1 MTKKALIIGV
11 NDYAPIG
18 VGGPDLKGCVND
30 ALDMAN
36 TLVICGFGVR
46 NIRILTNQRATKANI
61 LRGMS
66 WLFKNSKAGD
76 SLVLYYSG
84 HGTRIT
90 NFGGDYEV
98 DGLDEAICPH
108 DFALGNF
115 ITDDEFRIFFNANL
129 KPKVNLEVIFDCC
142 HSGTGTRNLALGL
155 DQLNQG
161 LKVRMIEPDAETM
174 FYSSYERELGS
185 GEIGSRALVPVANIN
200 HTLWAA
206 CRDQQLSYESIISGN
221 SRGHFTYEFCKV
233 LRATNGNIVRSRLDS
248 LVQRALSRY
257 GNGQVNQTES
267 LPAEFSQMIFG

>member
-1 MTKKALIIGV
+1 MAKKALIIGV

-61 LRGMS
+61 LRGMT
-66 WLFKNSKAGD
+66 WLFKNCKEGD

-84 HGTRIT
+84 HGTRVT
-90 NFGGDYEV
+90 NMGTDYEV
-98 DGLDEAICPH
+98 DRLDEAICPH
-108 DFALGNF
+108 DFNSGGH
-115 ITDDEFRIFFNANL
+115 ITDDEFNKFFKTNL

-142 HSGTGTRNLALGL
+142 HSGTGTRNLELGL
-155 DQLNQG
+155 DHLNQE
-161 LKVRMIEPDAETM
+161 LRVRMIEPDAETL

-185 GEIGSRALVPVANIN
+185 GDIGSRALVPVAKMN

-206 CRDQQLSYESIISGN
+206 CRDSQLSYESVISGN
-221 SRGHFTYEFCKV
+221 VRGHFTYEFCRV
-233 LRATNGNIVRSRLDS
+233 LRATNGNIVRSMLDS
-248 LVQRALSRY
+248 QVQRALSRH
-257 GNGQVNQTES
+257 GNGQINQTES
-267 LPAEFSQMIFG
+267 FPAEFRQRIFA